1 MRAGEGDRTP
11 LAIRLVLV
19 SLCAFLGACSFEGDF
34 GGSITAETLVAE
46 EYQREI
52 AAIDRLL
59 FAEKPLGDSGV
70 RSLANGLEELAA
82 RVGRHSDA
90 VFLQIEA
97 RELRLLAKLASRV
110 SPDASGQALR
120 NDWMR
125 IRSNLFDDR
134 PWFARREADLA
145 YAASVLPPPK
155 EEDAL
160 RVGEPLPELSERRE
174 RMNVDDDRPGVR
186 LSGCWRVTSMMA
198 NGFPAMDA
206 ELSGSVWCFNSPQIL
221 VRGGNGSQKTFTF
234 TAESEFLA
242 VTPESGDQGWI
253 RWRAD
258 ETWMTL
264 AFFDGLGA
272 RPDAF
277 TQRPGMGGPPL
288 ITLHLTAVE

>member
-1 MRAGEGDRTP
+1 MRAGEGNRTP

-19 SLCAFLGACSFEGDF
+19 SLCALLGGCSFEGDF
-34 GGSITAETLVAE
+34 GGSITAETLPAE

-59 FAEKPLGDSGV
+59 FAEKPLGESGV
-70 RSLANGLEELAA
+70 RSLASGLEELAA

-134 PWFARREADLA
+134 PWFAHSEADLA
-145 YAASVLPPPK
+145 YAASVVPPPK
-155 EEDAL
+155 EEDASM
-160 RVGEPLPELSERRE
+160 VGEALPELSERRE
-174 RMNVDDDRPGVR
+174 RNVDDDRPGLG
-186 LSGCWRVTSMMA
+186 LSGWWRVTSMMA

-206 ELSGSVWCFNSPQIL
+206 ELSGSVWCFNSPEIL

-234 TAESEFLA
+234 TVESEFLA

-258 ETWMTL
+258 ETWMTF

-272 RPDAF
+272 KPDSF
-277 TQRPGMGGPPL
+277 TQRPGTGGPPL
-288 ITLHLTAVE
+288 ITLRLTAVE